1 MEKNF
6 KTWHELKEKINNKED
21 VTYFKEREVWFCYL
35 GCNVGYEQDGK
46 GKRFLRPVLIFKQFN
61 KNVFLGIP
69 LTSAVKNNKF
79 YYTIKIQNKSHCLI
93 LSQIR
98 LIDSK
103 RLVNKKYTIDAYSF
117 TKIKKAFIDLIS

>member
-1 MEKNF
+1 MKKNF
-6 KTWHELKEKINNKED
+6 KTWHELKEKINNKD
-21 VTYFKEREVWFCYL
+21 NAAYFKEREVWFCYL

-46 GKRFLRPVLIFKQFN
+46 GKYFLRPVLIFKQFN

-69 LTSAVKNNKF
+69 LTNAVKNNKF
-79 YYTIKIQNKSHCLI
+79 YYTIKIQNKLHCLI

-103 RLVNKKYTIDAYSF
+103 RLVNKKYIVDDYTF